1 MTERRVRSI
10 FVIKSNQKKLVFRKE
25 TLFRNGRELSQEAY
39 AIVGSIEITRGRY
52 GLAMSI
58 LTLKTING
66 RDSRTKI

>member
-39 AIVGSIEITRGRY
+39 AIVGSSEITRGRY